1 MAEPAALKL
10 AERADALQDALPSLL
25 VEAERVAATL
35 LQGVHGRKRAGPGET
50 FWQYRPYG
58 FGDSTQRI
66 DWRKSAR
73 SSHVFIRENEWE
85 AANTLWLWANP
96 SPGMDFK
103 SHLSEVTK
111 RDRAYVM
118 ALALATLALR
128 AHERVALIGAPE
140 RPSHARSA
148 VLGMARRLLLNQG
161 QGLPDAHGLHR
172 HAAAVLFGDF
182 LEPIPE
188 IERAVRGLAAQGIS
202 GHIVQINDPAE
213 EALPYE
219 GRIEFL
225 GLDNP
230 LKYLA
235 NRTEELRTAYGE
247 KFRAHRG
254 ALRMLARSVGW
265 SFAAHHTDQPPG
277 ALLMALHGRISERAR

>member
-1 MAEPAALKL
+1 MVESAALKL
-10 AERADALQDALPSLL
+10 AERADALQDALPSLM

-35 LQGVHGRKRAGPGET
+35 LQGTHGRKRAGPGET

-85 AANTLWLWANP
+85 AANTLWLWVNP
-96 SPGMDFK
+96 SATMEFK
-103 SHLSEVTK
+103 SHLSETTK
-111 RDRAYVM
+111 RERSYVM

-148 VLGMARRLLLNQG
+148 VLGMARRLLLNEGVNLPAPQG
-161 QGLPDAHGLHR
+161 MHR
-172 HAAAVLFGDF
+172 HAACVLLSDF
-182 LEPIPE
+182 LEPMPDITK
-188 IERAVRGLAAQGIS
+188 AVRGLAGQGLS
-202 GHIVQINDPAE
+202 GHIVQVNDPAE
-213 EALPYE
+213 ETLPYE

-225 GLDNP
+225 GLASP
-230 LKYLA
+230 LKYIA
-235 NRTEELRTAYGE
+235 NRTEELRHAYTE
-247 KFRAHRG
+247 KFLAHRE
-254 ALRMLARSVGW
+254 ALKSLARSVGW
-265 SFAAHHTDQPPG
+265 SFAAHHTDHAPG
-277 ALLMALHGRISERAR
+277 SLLMALHGRISERAR

>member
-1 MAEPAALKL
+1 MSVQAALKL
-10 AERADALQDALPSLL
+10 SERADALQEGLPSLM

-35 LQGVHGRKRAGPGET
+35 LQGTHGRKRAGPGET

-96 SPGMDFK
+96 SASMEFK
-103 SHLSEVTK
+103 SHLAQTTK
-111 RDRAYVM
+111 RERAYVM

-140 RPSHARSA
+140 RPSHTRGA
-148 VLGMARRLLLNQG
+148 VMGMARRLLLNEGLSLPAPQG
-161 QGLPDAHGLHR
+161 MHK

-182 LEPIPE
+182 LEPIAD
-188 IERAVRGLAAQGIS
+188 IAKAVRGLAGQGLS

-213 EALPYE
+213 ETLPYE

-225 GLDNP
+225 GLGNP
-230 LKYLA
+230 LKFLA
-235 NRTEELRTAYGE
+235 NRTEELRAAYAE
-247 KFRAHRG
+247 KFHAHRD
-254 ALRMLARSVGW
+254 ALKQLARSVGW
-265 SFAAHHTDQPPG
+265 SFATHHTDQAPG
-277 ALLMALHGRISERAR
+277 TLLMALHARIAERPR